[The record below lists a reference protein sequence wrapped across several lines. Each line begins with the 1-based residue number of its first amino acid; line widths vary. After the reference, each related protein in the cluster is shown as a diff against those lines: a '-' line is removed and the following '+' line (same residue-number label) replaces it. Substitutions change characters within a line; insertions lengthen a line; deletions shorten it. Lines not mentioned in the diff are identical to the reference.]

1 MAILPVIVAIPHLS
15 LALLTQAAHAGV
27 TSAASAA
34 LGFQSATAPAGA
46 GDSLIQ
52 GFRDAAKKAFLMG
65 LNIAQND
72 GDRVASARAYLR
84 ATGDATSADLQ
95 ADPTIG
101 SLRTLAQS
109 IVARMKYHGPG
120 FVSVLG

>member
-15 LALLTQAAHAGV
+15 PALLQTLAAG
-27 TSAASAA
+27 TSAAAA
-34 LGFQSATAPAGA
+34 GFRSATAPPSA

-52 GFRDAAKKAFLMG
+52 GFRDAAKKAFLLG

-72 GDRVASARAYLR
+72 GDRESSARAYLR
-84 ATGDATSADLQ
+84 ATGDAGSADLQ
-95 ADPTIG
+95 ADPTLG
-101 SLRTLAQS
+101 SLKILAQS
-109 IVARMKYHGPG
+109 IIARTKYHGPG